1 MLELILVVVLL
12 GVLLAILARS
22 GIVDGGVLTLLRV
35 LVVVV
40 VVIYLIRAF
49 GLDLPI
55 PRLRP

>member
-55 PRLRP
+55 PRLR